1 MAENGN
7 IEKWCLIAQVL
18 GFNELA
24 KQQDTLGRKVFCRLA
39 RNSAE
44 RKLQG
49 LGVKLEIS
57 HDKVIL
63 TLSDYVPHIEFTE
76 KDIELMRKEVARR
89 DIKV

>member
-1 MAENGN
+1 MAD
-7 IEKWCLIAQVL
+7 IQDVEKWCLIAQVF

-49 LGVKLEIS
+49 LGVKLEVS
-57 HDKVIL
+57 QDKVVL
-63 TLSDYVPHIEFTE
+63 VLSDYVPHIEFTE
-76 KDIELMRKEVARR
+76 KDLDLMRKEIASR
-89 DIKV
+89 DKG